1 MKRDTLKEEKIS
13 MYFLSLD
20 FFEPK
25 SHLDLIKFRVSLSEL
40 NKATKT
46 NIKEVNIKVYI
57 KINRTYSVACRA
69 GNFKFPFTI
78 PDS

>member
-1 MKRDTLKEEKIS
+1 

-25 SHLDLIKFRVSLSEL
+25 SHIDLIKFRIINNEL

-57 KINRTYSVACRA
+57 KIDRTYSVACRA
-69 GNFKFPFTI
+69 GNFKFSFAI